1 MMRTLRRAGTAPGE
15 RRITALS
22 GLREP
27 IVVILLLIAL
37 FTAISGKPLDG
48 VFMLVVATGLA
59 WDAARRARSRPPA
72 PAGGDP
78 AVPAPAAQAAAA
90 EARAAEAAAAR
101 APAARGRPRRPLL
114 IVTGLAVGALYAALV
129 GSFARYSWPATAAV
143 LGLGAIVL
151 AVGWRESR
159 RWRPVPGKLP
169 MPGAMLWGGLL
180 VAGGLWELAALLQ
193 QPSLTVAS
201 YTHPTISSLTD
212 PLLGT
217 HAGRSLALATWLAL
231 GWFLVER

>member
-59 WDAARRARSRPPA
+59 WDAARRARSRAPA
-72 PAGGDP
+72 PGGGDP
-78 AVPAPAAQAAAA
+78 AVPAPAAEAAAA
-90 EARAAEAAAAR
+90 EARAAEAA
-101 APAARGRPRRPLL
+101 AARGRPRRPLL

-129 GSFARYSWPATAAV
+129 GSFARYSWPA
-143 LGLGAIVL
+143 
-151 AVGWRESR
+151 
-159 RWRPVPGKLP
+159 
-169 MPGAMLWGGLL
+169 
-180 VAGGLWELAALLQ
+180 
-193 QPSLTVAS
+193 
-201 YTHPTISSLTD
+201 
-212 PLLGT
+212 
-217 HAGRSLALATWLAL
+217 
-231 GWFLVER
+231 